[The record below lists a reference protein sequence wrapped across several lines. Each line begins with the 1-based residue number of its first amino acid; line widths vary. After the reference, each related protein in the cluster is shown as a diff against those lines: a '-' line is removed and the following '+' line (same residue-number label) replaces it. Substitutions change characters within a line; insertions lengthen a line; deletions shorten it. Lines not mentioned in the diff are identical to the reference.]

1 MFTNPFYR
9 VYVNI
14 SSEFDIHVD
23 KLTSL
28 DMMELIHEVAKA
40 NPEGNGK
47 PLYDAATG
55 RVFEKRTKKYIVREV
70 NNFIANMTHA
80 YSAEEN
86 MASYASLKQ
95 LNHLIRAFSAA
106 DKQLSCF
113 SLVYVYVMYKL
124 LVGKATED
132 YDFTAY
138 VTTLHDLVHDYCQ
151 IWPED
156 EVAGF
161 IVECHEPIMSAF
173 RGNNPHLTAHQLPG
187 IPRKNP
193 KKIEE

>member
-1 MFTNPFYR
+1 MFTFYR
-9 VYVNI
+9 VYVKV
-14 SSEFDIHVD
+14 SKMFDLHVD
-23 KLTSL
+23 ELTSL

-40 NPEGNGK
+40 NPEGDGK
-47 PLYDAATG
+47 PLYDATTG
-55 RVFEKRTKKYIVREV
+55 KVYEKRTKKYIVREV
-70 NNFIANMTHA
+70 NNFLADMTHA
-80 YSAEEN
+80 YSVEEN

-95 LNHLIRAFSAA
+95 LNHLIRAFSAD

-113 SLVYVYVMYKL
+113 SLVYIYVMYKL
-124 LVGKATED
+124 RVGKATED
-132 YDFTAY
+132 YDFAAY
-138 VTTLHDLVHDYCQ
+138 ATTLHDLVQDYCQ

-161 IVECHEPIMSAF
+161 IDDCHDPIMGAF
-173 RGNNPHLTAHQLPG
+173 RENNSHLAAHQLPG

>member
-80 YSAEEN
+80 YSAVEN
-86 MASYASLKQ
+86 MASYASL
-95 LNHLIRAFSAA
+95 
-106 DKQLSCF
+106 
-113 SLVYVYVMYKL
+113 
-124 LVGKATED
+124 
-132 YDFTAY
+132 
-138 VTTLHDLVHDYCQ
+138 
-151 IWPED
+151 
-156 EVAGF
+156 
-161 IVECHEPIMSAF
+161 
-173 RGNNPHLTAHQLPG
+173 
-187 IPRKNP
+187 
-193 KKIEE
+193 